1 MLSQKLLVDVS
12 VDMFV
17 GENRYWR
24 HKSNAQSAC
33 IASFCPLA
41 TMLGSGRH
49 LGAFY
54 LKNEAPTFAGA
65 LADLHETSVL
75 RKAFSDELAA
85 SDITL

>member
-12 VDMFV
+12 VDTFS
-17 GENRYWR
+17 GKNRY
-24 HKSNAQSAC
+24 AQSAH

-41 TMLGSGRH
+41 PTSGPGRH
-49 LGAFY
+49 LGAFFY
-54 LKNEAPTFAGA
+54 LKNAAPTGAGA

-85 SDITL
+85 SDITS